1 MGRSRI
7 KAASFLCMEENFMEP
22 EKILKGR
29 RVLIVD
35 DEEDILEFLTEVLE
49 ICKLDRAS
57 TYEQAKDSLEKNQ
70 YDIAVLD
77 IMGVRGYDLL
87 ELAKRR
93 GIPALMLTAHA
104 VSKENL
110 KKSFQK
116 GAAYYVPKDEIAKID
131 IFVADV
137 LDAIDRNKN
146 VFVKWYERLSNFCDK
161 RFGPNWKDEDPE
173 FWDSLIKY

>member
-1 MGRSRI
+1 
-7 KAASFLCMEENFMEP
+7 MEGNFMEP
-22 EKILKGR
+22 EKILKGK

-35 DEEDILEFLTEVLE
+35 DEEDVLEFLTEILD
-49 ICKLDRAS
+49 ICKVDRAS
-57 TYEQAKDSLEKNQ
+57 SYEEAKELLEKNQ
-70 YDIAVLD
+70 YHIAVLD

-87 ELAKRR
+87 EITKRR
-93 GIPALMLTAHA
+93 HIPALMLTAHA

-110 KKSFQK
+110 KKSFEK

-137 LDAIDRNKN
+137 LEAMDKNKN
-146 VFVKWYERLSNFCDK
+146 VFVKWYERLSGFCDK
-161 RFGPNWKDEDPE
+161 RFGPNWKDDDPE